1 MENQRDPT
9 TIKTTCCYCGV
20 GCGIEIRRDW
30 RGRLTLTGDPDHPA
44 NRGQLCSKGRYL
56 LQVALDRDDRLLY
69 PMRRLRRDAPLTRTD
84 WDTALDHVAT
94 TFRRLINHYGPDA
107 VGFYVS
113 GQLLTEEYYVATK
126 LVKGFLGTHNIDS
139 NSRLCMSSAVAAY
152 KLALGD
158 DAPPICYDDIEHSQ
172 CILIAGANP
181 AWCHPILFRRIEA
194 HRAAHP
200 DVRVIVVDPRRTQSA
215 TMADLHLQIRP
226 GTDVVLYNALAA
238 YLIAHGYIDTDFI
251 ARHTEGFE
259 VLRAHLQG
267 ATLERAARLC
277 DVPLIDLRQAA
288 EWIGRSPAL
297 LTLWA
302 MGLNQ
307 STAGVSNNLALINLS
322 LLKGQIG
329 KPGAGPFSLTGQ
341 PNAMGGREV
350 GALSNLLPAHRDPS
364 NPAHRA
370 EVATFWGV
378 PALSDRP
385 GLTATEMIDALEDG
399 RLKAI
404 WIIGTNPALSQPEL
418 SRLDRAFTRAELVVV
433 QDISNRAATL
443 QWADVVL
450 PAAAWLEKQGTMTNS
465 ERRITYLPR
474 LLNPPGEAQAD
485 VWILCDFA
493 RRMGWGHAFAYRD
506 ESEIFDEYVRLTR
519 GTPVDISGLSYARLK
534 RERAIQWPCPASDHP
549 GTPRLFTDHRFPT
562 PSGRA
567 RLHPT
572 PEPEPPEPPSP
583 DFPLILTTGRVRDQW
598 HTRTKT
604 GKVARLNQHM
614 PEPFLEMH
622 PNDAA
627 AWGLS
632 DGAVAEITSPT
643 GQLRVRVRLTPD
655 IKPGVVFLPMHWG
668 REAETADGRV
678 NLLIP
683 CRVDPISR
691 QPAFKFTRVQVGPVR
706 RRAQRVVIVGAGAA
720 ARAFVEAYR
729 QHNDTDE
736 LHLFGREP
744 QGFYNRVLLPE
755 YLTGRRNVG
764 SLCTLAP
771 TRLETLNVHFL
782 QGVEV
787 VEIDR
792 AARLVHASDGTKLRY
807 DRLVLATGS
816 HPFTPP
822 GIPISWP
829 NVFTLRTLADAN
841 AIRAWLPQSRHVL
854 ILGGGLLGLEVA
866 AALHEAGYCC
876 TILELADRLMAR
888 QLDDTAAML
897 LREELE
903 ARGLRI
909 YCGDAAETFRGTER
923 FEGVRT
929 RAGRELSADLL
940 LVAVGTRP
948 ATRLAE
954 QAGLCVQRGI
964 CVGDHLQTSDPAIYA
979 IGEVAEHRGR
989 LYGTTPAAEEQ
1000 ARIAAAH
1007 IAGDVWARYTGSVPF
1022 NILKI
1027 PGFELCTLGE
1037 SVLPPQATDWETVE
1051 LLDRMCR
1058 VYQKLVVRGN
1068 RVIGAILL
1076 GDQSRFAT
1084 LRQLIAEGLE
1094 LETPP
1099 YRLLQGGEAPADVL
1113 PEGPLVCS
1121 CFQVGRTTLERLI
1134 AEGCT
1139 ELEQLA
1145 HRSRAG
1151 TGCGSCR
1158 PELQALLKTGT
1169 HRTPV
1174 PV

>member
-1 MENQRDPT
+1 MPEPAM
-9 TIKTTCCYCGV
+9 IKTTCCYCGV
-20 GCGIEIRRDW
+20 GCGIEIRLDRW
-30 RGRLTLTGDPDHPA
+30 GQLTLTGDPDHPA

-69 PMRRLRRDAPLTRTD
+69 PTWRPRREMPLTRTD
-84 WDTALDHVAT
+84 WDTALDHVAA
-94 TFRRLINHYGPDA
+94 TFRRLIDRHGPDA

-126 LVKGFLGTHNIDS
+126 LAKGFLGTHNIDS
-139 NSRLCMSSAVAAY
+139 NSRLCMSSAVAGY

-158 DAPPICYDDIEHSQ
+158 DAPPICYDDIEQSQ

-200 DVRVIVVDPRRTQSA
+200 AVRLIVVDPRRTQTA
-215 TMADLHLQIRP
+215 AMADLHLQIRP

-238 YLIAHGYIDTDFI
+238 YLIANGYIDPDFI
-251 ARHTEGFE
+251 AHHTEGFE
-259 VLRAHLQG
+259 ALCAHLQG
-267 ATLERAARLC
+267 ATLERAAHLC
-277 DVPLIDLRQAA
+277 DVPLADLRQAA

-307 STAGVSNNLALINLS
+307 STAGVANNLALINLS

-329 KPGAGPFSLTGQ
+329 RPGMGPFSLTGQ

-350 GALSNLLPAHRDPS
+350 GALANLLPAHRDLNNS
-364 NPAHRA
+364 AHRA
-370 EVATFWGV
+370 EVAAFWGV

-399 RLKAI
+399 RLKAL

-418 SRLDRAFTRAELVVV
+418 TRLERAFARAQLVVV
-433 QDISNRAATL
+433 QDISSRAATIR
-443 QWADVVL
+443 WADVVL

-474 LLNPPGEAQAD
+474 LLDPPGEARPD

-519 GTPVDISGLSYARLK
+519 GTPVDISGASYARLQ
-534 RERAIQWPCPASDHP
+534 RERSLQWPCPAPDHP

-567 RLHPT
+567 RLHPV

-583 DFPLILTTGRVRDQW
+583 AFPFILTTGRVRDQW

-604 GKVARLNQHM
+604 GKVARLNRHT

-622 PNDAA
+622 PADAA
-627 AWGLS
+627 ACGLR
-632 DGAVAEITSPT
+632 DGSVAEITSRT
-643 GQLRVRVRLTPD
+643 GRLQVRVRLTPD
-655 IKPGVVFLPMHWG
+655 IKRGVVFLPMHWG
-668 REAETADGRV
+668 QETETADGRANV
-678 NLLIP
+678 LVP

-691 QPAFKFTRVQVGPVR
+691 QPALKFARVQIGPIR
-706 RRAQRVVIVGAGAA
+706 RRPQRVVIVGAGAA
-720 ARAFVEAYR
+720 ARAFLETYR
-729 QHNDTDE
+729 YHNDTDE

-744 QGFYNRVLLPE
+744 HGFYNRVQLPE
-755 YLTGRRNVG
+755 YLTGRRD
-764 SLCTLAP
+764 LE
-771 TRLETLNVHFL
+771 RLRTMAEAQLEALRVHFHW
-782 QGVEV
+782 GVEV
-787 VEIDR
+787 VAIDR
-792 AARLVHASDGTKLRY
+792 TARLVRTGDGTPLRY
-807 DRLVLATGS
+807 NRLVLATGS
-816 HPFTPP
+816 RAFVPLGVPVD
-822 GIPISWP
+822 WP
-829 NVFTLRTLADAN
+829 NVFTLRTLADAD
-841 AIRAWLPQSRHVL
+841 AIQAWLAHSRHVL

-866 AALHEAGYCC
+866 AALHEAGYEC

-888 QLDDTAAML
+888 QLDETAATL

-903 ARGLRI
+903 ARGLRV
-909 YCGDAAETFRGTER
+909 YCGDAAEAFLGTDR
-923 FEGVRT
+923 FEGVHT
-929 RAGRELSADLL
+929 RSGRELAADLL

-948 ATRLAE
+948 ETRLAE
-954 QAGLCVQRGI
+954 QAGLHVRRGVCVN
-964 CVGDHLQTSDPAIYA
+964 DHLQTSDPAIYA

-989 LYGTTPAAEEQ
+989 LYGTTPAAEDQ
-1000 ARIAAAH
+1000 ARVAAAH
-1007 IAGDVWARYTGSVPF
+1007 IAGDVWARYPGSVLF

-1027 PGFELCTLGE
+1027 PDFELCTLGE
-1037 SVLPPQATDWETVE
+1037 SVPPPEATDRESVE
-1051 LLDRMCR
+1051 LLDRTR
-1058 VYQKLVVRGN
+1058 RIYQKIVVRNN
-1068 RVIGAILL
+1068 RVEGAILL
-1076 GDQSRFAT
+1076 GDRSAFAP
-1084 LRQLIAEGLE
+1084 LQALIAEGLE
-1094 LETPP
+1094 LDMPP
-1099 YRLLQGGEAPADVL
+1099 HRLLQHVEAAEP
-1113 PEGPLVCS
+1113 PEGPIVCS
-1121 CFQVGRTTLERLI
+1121 CYNVGRGNLERAM

-1139 ELEQLA
+1139 KLEALC
-1145 HRSRAG
+1145 RRTRGG

-1158 PELQALLKTGT
+1158 PELQQLLEAWRD
-1169 HRTPV
+1169 RTAV
-1174 PV
+1174 PA